1 MTQCDKLVV
10 FPQISGTCWF
20 NALLMAL
27 FFSENTRNM
36 FIQKESSWAMSMK
49 LRKVFRDILKR
60 RAKTYDEKDYAYL
73 FFKVITPEYILEQLH
88 KEDASKFK
96 FDPTKRL
103 GYFNTMYLPNLL
115 EFLGVS
121 DKLHLDAV
129 DNKDGTCTLYYS
141 NLYND
146 YNIKTVAHHDKKAP
160 KYAINYTDEK
170 KIKMPKKKEYD
181 VITVRFSKELH
192 SNANL
197 FQKNVKI
204 DEVLK
209 VAGTSYVNDS
219 LLLTNFNISTCGKG
233 HDIAGVTCA
242 GKRYMYNGWMR
253 KTQDRGMAGV
263 GNKYPCELME
273 YDWLNFGDNFC
284 LNPKLCK
291 LDGISTEDL
300 TKQICFNAKA
310 GERTYILVN
319 TKYERVA
326 KPTSAAEHAPVGT
339 GEGAPDGKKPASP
352 GRGDKRVT
360 KSASIAKPIKER
372 TKSASSR
379 ATKSCPEGKIVNPA
393 SGRCVKIDGKIGRK
407 LSQAKV

>member
-36 FIQKESSWAMSMK
+36 FIQKESSWTMSMK

-60 RAKTYDEKDYAYL
+60 RAKTYEEKDYAYL

-96 FDPTKRL
+96 FDPTKRR

-146 YNIKTVAHHDKKAP
+146 YNIKTVTRHDKKA
-160 KYAINYTDEK
+160 YVINYKYNEK
-170 KIKMPKKKEYD
+170 VVMPKKKEYD

-273 YDWLNFGDNFC
+273 YDWLNSDDNFC
-284 LNPKLCK
+284 LNSKLCK
-291 LDGISTEDL
+291 LVVGTTEED
-300 TKQICFNAKA
+300 KQENVCFNVKH

-319 TKYERVA
+319 TKYGSAKARVAKPASVTKPALVA
-326 KPTSAAEHAPVGT
+326 KPTSPER
-339 GEGAPDGKKPASP
+339 GARENKKPAS
-352 GRGDKRVT
+352 
-360 KSASIAKPIKER
+360 
-372 TKSASSR
+372 
-379 ATKSCPEGKIVNPA
+379 TKSCPEGKIVNPA